1 MKRLTLALILGLLV
15 SGAARAQSNPCSS
28 SNNHCVVL
36 SWTASSTS
44 GVGYD
49 VFRGTTP
56 GQEGTS
62 PLNSTPV
69 AVNCSGAACTWTDNN
84 VSAGQT
90 YYYVLTAV
98 AGGVTGG
105 VQSAK
110 SNEASAGIPVFPP
123 TNVVVA
129 TN

>member
-1 MKRLTLALILGLLV
+1 MKRLALALILALLL
-15 SGAARAQSNPCSS
+15 SGAARGQSNPCSS

-36 SWTASSTS
+36 GWAASPTS
-44 GVGYD
+44 GVGYNI
-49 VFRGTTP
+49 FRGTAA
-56 GQEGTS
+56 GQESTTS
-62 PLNSTPV
+62 LNSTPV